1 MVIAVR
7 SSNQKVHMDR
17 DQLRALQAPHA
28 EGASRMNVQLSS
40 DVAGESGLHII
51 EAILPGERDPEQ
63 LRDFQAFFQE
73 IESPVKP

>member
-1 MVIAVR
+1 
-7 SSNQKVHMDR
+7 
-17 DQLRALQAPHA
+17 
-28 EGASRMNVQLSS
+28 MNVQLSS